1 MASRPG
7 TQRSDA
13 VPELALLVGG
23 VLGATA
29 LLYGLLFPVS
39 LAPAVV
45 VAVAVTLPFAA
56 FAVTRSE
63 DPTAVLP
70 PRVVLVV
77 GPAAGVVFGLAVA
90 LVPRWGVGPPT
101 PDLALVGLGVALAV
115 SLSSLGYALAYGG
128 IPSAAPVPAAVV
140 TPVAG
145 LAVVAAAAAV
155 GRTTLGLLD
164 GTALALAGP
173 LYAAVHGVGP
183 GFATRRLVAA
193 AGALVGSG
201 LVVAA
206 TLDVLPGFLFAVGLA
221 VAVWPAAYHALVM
234 DAPGRLRS
242 GR

>member
-1 MASRPG
+1 MAPRTG
-7 TQRSDA
+7 TSRSDA

-23 VLGATA
+23 VLAATA

-45 VAVAVTLPFAA
+45 VAVAVALPFVA
-56 FAVTRSE
+56 FAVIRSP
-63 DPTAVLP
+63 DPTTVLP
-70 PRVVLVV
+70 PRAVLAA
-77 GPAAGVVFGLAVA
+77 GPAAGVAFGLAIA

-101 PDLALVGLGVALAV
+101 PDLALVGLGVALALA
-115 SLSSLGYALAYGG
+115 LSAVGYALSYGG
-128 IPSAAPVPAAVV
+128 IPTAAPAAAALV

-164 GTALALAGP
+164 GTALGLAGP

-183 GFATRRLVAA
+183 EFVTRRRVVA
-193 AGALVGSG
+193 AGALAGSA

-206 TLDVLPGFLFAVGLA
+206 TLDVVPGFLFAVGLA
-221 VAVWPAAYHALVM
+221 AVVWPAAYHALVM
-234 DAPGRLRS
+234 DATDRLRS
-242 GR
+242 GW